1 MSRRTPDAKRAKRTK
16 LTRYRANPLLFIEE
30 VLIDPETGKPFI
42 LLKAEKKFLRYAF
55 KRGRNGRLLYPEQ
68 VYACPK
74 KSGKTTLAAIYI
86 ITIVLLFGGAY
97 AEAICAANDLDQSV
111 GRVFAA
117 VKRIIESSPLL
128 RGQAKITAD
137 KITIYGAVIT
147 AIPSN
152 YAAAA
157 GSNQVVATFDELWA
171 YDSERSRR
179 LFDELVPPPTRKI
192 ACRLTVTYAGFEG
205 ESALLKELYDR
216 GLQQPQIGPNLYAGD
231 GMLMFWSHEPV
242 APWQNAAW
250 IADMRRSLRPNQFLR
265 MIENRFVTN
274 ESSFVELAAWDKCVH
289 PQIGHTPSN
298 RGLPIWV
305 GVDASIKRDSTAI
318 VATTWDQTQQVRLV
332 THRVF
337 QPNPDEPLDF
347 EATIERTLRDLRQR
361 FNLRKVL
368 FDPWQMQAVAQRLT
382 KAGLRIEEF
391 PQTPANLTAASQN
404 LFELI
409 QAQNLVAYPDAGMRL
424 AISRAVASETPRG
437 WRITKDKQSH
447 KIDVVIALAMAAY
460 ATVQGHAE
468 STYNLD
474 AFSSENFDWQS
485 FRTYTY
491 LASGG
496 NIILPGG
503 YHY

>member
-1 MSRRTPDAKRAKRTK
+1 MSRRSTPSKRTN
-16 LTRYRANPLLFIEE
+16 LMRYRANPLLFIEE
-30 VLIDPETGKPFI
+30 ALINPETGKPFK
-42 LLKAEKKFLRYAF
+42 LLKAEKKFLKYAF
-55 KRGRNGRLLYPEQ
+55 RRGRNGRLLYPEQ

-111 GRVFAA
+111 GRVFTA

-157 GSNQVVATFDELWA
+157 GSNHAVATFDELWA

-205 ESALLKELYDR
+205 ESTLLKELYDR
-216 GLQQPQIGPNLYAGD
+216 GLRQPQVAPNLYAGD

-242 APWQNAAW
+242 APWQDAAW
-250 IADMRRSLRPNQFLR
+250 IADMRRSLRPNQYLR

-274 ESSFVELAAWDKCVH
+274 ESSFVESAAWDKCVH
-289 PQIGHTPSN
+289 PQLGHNPSN

-318 VATTWDQTQQVRLV
+318 VATTWDRKTQQVRLV

-337 QPNPDEPLDF
+337 RPNPDEPLDF
-347 EATIERTLRDLRQR
+347 EATIERTLRDLRQH

-409 QAQNLVAYPDAGMRL
+409 QAQNFVAYPDAGMRL

-474 AFSSENFDWQS
+474 AFSSDNFDWQRL
-485 FRTYTY
+485 RTYYY

-496 NIILPGG
+496 RLILPGG
-503 YHY
+503 YNY